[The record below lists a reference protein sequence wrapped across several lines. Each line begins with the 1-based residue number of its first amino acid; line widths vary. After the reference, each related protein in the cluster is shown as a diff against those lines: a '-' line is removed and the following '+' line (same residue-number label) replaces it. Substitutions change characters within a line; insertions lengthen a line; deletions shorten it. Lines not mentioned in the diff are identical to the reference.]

1 MTSRI
6 LGILL
11 SLGFAVLV
19 GGCATTGDGA
29 TPVPSTRP
37 VTDGMRQRTEASRKA
52 PVPAIEGRAARKVL
66 SPAHGNFE
74 IPQLSGLPDSTA
86 DADTMVAH
94 FIDVGQGDA
103 TLLEF
108 QCGAILIDTG
118 GEKTDSV
125 SGRERLV
132 SYLEEFFQRRSD
144 LSRTLNLVVLSHPH
158 ADHTD
163 GVAGILEMNP
173 QLTILNVLDN
183 GTKDRG
189 SGISGQKKLQQYAR
203 ENPDDVGYVGLAEA
217 DITTLAG
224 VSNEVIDP
232 PMLCGSAAPA
242 TDPDITAL
250 WGRVDLDAGWAND
263 ANNDSVVLRVDFGQ
277 SSFLFMGD
285 MEAAGINQ
293 MLDSYADDPAI
304 FDVDVLKVGHH
315 GSHNGT
321 TSRLVTTVKP
331 EIAIAQSGDS
341 RDSQAQF
348 SAWAFGHPHRDA
360 VNLLRQPVQGVSK
373 ARDAKFVRVGI
384 RGRHPTTGAPPQFT
398 NIKLT
403 RAVYDNGWDGNI
415 AITAKADG
423 TLSVQVEF

>member
-1 MTSRI
+1 MST
-6 LGILL
+6 
-11 SLGFAVLV
+11 AVS
-19 GGCATTGDGA
+19 G
-29 TPVPSTRP
+29 RP
-37 VTDGMRQRTEASRKA
+37 VTDGARQKTESSRTA
-52 PVPAIEGRAARKVL
+52 PAPARPGAAARKVL
-66 SPAHGNFE
+66 SPPVGGFV
-74 IPQLSGLPDSTA
+74 IPQLSGLPDSRA

-108 QCGAILIDTG
+108 QCGAILVDTG

-132 SYLEEFFQRRSD
+132 TYLEEFFQRRSD

-158 ADHTD
+158 LDHTD
-163 GVAGILEMNP
+163 GVAGILDMNP
-173 QLTILNVLDN
+173 AVVILNVLDN
-183 GTKDRG
+183 GTRDRG

-203 ENPDDVGYVGLAEA
+203 DNDIGYVGLAEA

-224 VSNEVIDP
+224 VTNEVIDP
-232 PMLCGSAAPA
+232 PMECGGGPA
-242 TDPDITAL
+242 GVDPVVTAL

-263 ANNDSVVLRVDFGQ
+263 ANNDSVVLRVDFGE

-285 MEAAGINQ
+285 MEAQGIDQ
-293 MLDSYADDPAI
+293 LLDSYADDPGI
-304 FDVDVLKVGHH
+304 LDSDVLKVGHH

-321 TSRLVTTVKP
+321 TSRLVATVKP

-341 RDSQAQF
+341 RDSHAQF

-360 VNLLRQPVQGVSK
+360 VNLLRKPAQGVGQ
-373 ARDAKFVRVGI
+373 AREAKYVRVGI
-384 RGRHPTTGAPPQFT
+384 RGRNPSTGAPPQFT

-403 RAVYDNGWDGNI
+403 RAVYNNGWDGNV
-415 AITAKADG
+415 AVTAKADG
-423 TLSVQVEF
+423 TMRVQVEF